1 MQLLTFI
8 LSLISLPLSLI
19 GTFILL
25 NKELTKETAIM
36 ELLLNLLLVASCANI
51 STFLGV

>member
-1 MQLLTFI
+1 MKLLTFI

-19 GTFILL
+19 GALILL
-25 NKELTKETAIM
+25 NKELTKEIAII
-36 ELLLNLLLVASCANI
+36 ELLLTLLFVASCANI